1 MATLNLLPP
10 HNNPA
15 SPSRRGTNAMS
26 VNREDNFGFYCIDN
40 DLEELE
46 FFCYIKLQSKPK
58 ICVRCRQNVRL
69 LKHIKV
75 CATCSQAL
83 EYGASSDPALPL

>member
-1 MATLNLLPP
+1 
-10 HNNPA
+10 
-15 SPSRRGTNAMS
+15 MS
-26 VNREDNFGFYCIDN
+26 AKREDNFGFYIIGN

-46 FFCYIKLQSKPK
+46 FFFYIKLQSRPK
-58 ICVRCRQNVRL
+58 ICVRCHQNVRL
-69 LKHIKV
+69 LKHIQI